1 MAKKIKSFT
10 VTEDTYNRLV
20 SMFKKYK
27 AETSISEFLNYKL
40 KGLLWYLEDME
51 KGIEEMNYSIPMQFV
66 IDDAVRSWANPHHLS
81 SEPERSPGISDL
93 EQTLIYTQN
102 DYNADKKEIP
112 RQFYKWLDE
121 NGHLTLSPDKKFLID
136 KKTGKKFISD
146 GMGHLMEVRKIDNE
160 EIKK

>member
-51 KGIEEMNYSIPMQFV
+51 KGIEEMNYPIPMQFV

-93 EQTLIYTQN
+93 EQTLMNTQD
-102 DYNADKKEIP
+102 DYEADKKEIP
-112 RQFYKWLDE
+112 RGFYGWLVE
-121 NGHLTLSPDKKFLID
+121 GGHLTLSKDKKFLID
-136 KKTGKKFISD
+136 KESGAKFISD
-146 GMGHLMEVRKIDNE
+146 DMGHLMEVRKIDN
-160 EIKK
+160 KKTK